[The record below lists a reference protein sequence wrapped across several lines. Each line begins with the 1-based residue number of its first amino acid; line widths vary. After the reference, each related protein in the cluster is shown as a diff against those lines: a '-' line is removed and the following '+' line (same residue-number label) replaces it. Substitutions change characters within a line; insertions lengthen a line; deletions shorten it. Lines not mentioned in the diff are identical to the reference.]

1 MVLKC
6 DDYDEL
12 RILKLICFR
21 EYYLNLSLFSLTKN
35 ENSRKD
41 IYFLFK
47 LSFDNYENVL
57 EFLVD
62 RIMKIFKVQK
72 IKMLSIYS

>member
-1 MVLKC
+1 MVLKR

-21 EYYLNLSLFSLTKN
+21 KYYLNLSLFSLTKS

-41 IYFLFK
+41 IYNLPF
-47 LSFDNYENVL
+47 
-57 EFLVD
+57 
-62 RIMKIFKVQK
+62 QT
-72 IKMLSIYS
+72 

>member
-1 MVLKC
+1 MKTAGK
-6 DDYDEL
+6 
-12 RILKLICFR
+12 IFI
-21 EYYLNLSLFSLTKN
+21 T
-35 ENSRKD
+35 
-41 IYFLFK
+41 FLFE